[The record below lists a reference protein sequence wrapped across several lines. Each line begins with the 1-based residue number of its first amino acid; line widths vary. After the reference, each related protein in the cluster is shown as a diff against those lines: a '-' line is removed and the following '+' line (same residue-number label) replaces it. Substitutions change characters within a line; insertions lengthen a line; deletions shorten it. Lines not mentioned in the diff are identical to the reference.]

1 MALNEEIL
9 PLLSRLKLSHI
20 TALDCVSLILLFCC
34 VFCFSPFLL
43 EGFSLLL
50 VLSLFIP
57 FALVIHSVEHFLPS
71 VWLLLLLFI
80 HVCGL
85 SDLVADIQLL
95 VKGLILYFD
104 KQNNNTYTST
114 TLLGESHEEDDAE
127 YNLFYI
133 RLLLTMIG
141 TFPFLLFLFVGRP
154 TLNRLLKRAGQKPFF
169 ESSTSSSGA
178 AGGAAILVIAIVW
191 KVVVVFLRLY
201 ALLRTVWEVIRHGE
215 VRESAK
221 WLLEVFELLLLCD
234 LLWSGIPLG
243 VFTFLELFFLEEHG
257 FRGDATHVM
266 ELIKLGAVVVDAM
279 AACHLVYFGIL
290 PLGRCLFPH
299 DAHHQ
304 SITHTKA
311 QSKGEKEP
319 LLINTARNKIK

>member
-20 TALDCVSLILLFCC
+20 TALDCVSHILLFCC

-43 EGFSLLL
+43 EGFTLLL

-85 SDLVADIQLL
+85 SDLVADTQLL

-104 KQNNNTYTST
+104 KQNSNYTYTAT
-114 TLLGESHEEDDAE
+114 TLLGESHEEDDTE
-127 YNLFYI
+127 HNLFYI

-169 ESSTSSSGA
+169 ESFTSFGGA
-178 AGGAAILVIAIVW
+178 AGGAGILVIAIVW
-191 KVVVVFLRLY
+191 KVMVVFLRLY
-201 ALLRTVWEVIRHGE
+201 ALLRTGWEVIRHGE

-299 DAHHQ
+299 DAHHHHQ
-304 SITHTKA
+304 STTHTKD
-311 QSKGEKEP
+311 QESKGEKEP
-319 LLINTARNKIK
+319 LLINTA